1 MTRVVPAS
9 NHPWRKGYMPTP
21 NKSERTPY
29 ERVPFALFFGDDQLR
44 AGLRYRAWRHGG
56 VCYLSMQELAEIV
69 ELDRKAPERA
79 PYVPGLLAYKRVH
92 GKLRVRLIA

>member
-21 NKSERTPY
+21 HKSERTPY
-29 ERVPFALFFGDDQLR
+29 ERVPFALFFGDDRLR
-44 AGLRYRAWRHGG
+44 AALRYRVWRRGG
-56 VCYLSMQELAEIV
+56 VYFVGMKELADIV
-69 ELDRKAPERA
+69 ALDKKAPFKA
-79 PYVPGLLAYKRVH
+79 PFVPGLLAYKRMR